1 MQHVLLMHAETL
13 VEYPSSL
20 IGTDGQMYIA
30 RACGRGRPDGL
41 WEGWIEFERA
51 DGEVAVRTTRET
63 TQPNRTDL
71 SYWASGLTAVYLEGA
86 FKRATEGP
94 PVVVVTEPDP
104 PVFEGPAPR
113 AIPVKVDAVLDP
125 FEAYKSGEDALRAR
139 LGALASWH
147 LRNIVLAYAI
157 VADGPELDAMN
168 KRQLVERIVKAARR
182 AA

>member
-1 MQHVLLMHAETL
+1 MHAETL

-20 IGTDGQMYIA
+20 IGSDGKMYLA
-30 RACGRGRPDGL
+30 RACGRNRPDGL
-41 WEGWIEFERA
+41 WEGWIEFERE

-71 SYWASGLTAVYLEGA
+71 AYWASGLTAVYLEGA
-86 FKRATEGP
+86 FRRATEGP

-104 PVFEGPAPR
+104 PVFDGPAPR
-113 AIPVKVDAVLDP
+113 AVPVKVDAVLDP
-125 FEAYKSGEDALRAR
+125 FDAFKAGEDALRAR
-139 LGALASWH
+139 LNALASWH

-157 VADGPELDAMN
+157 LPDDPELHAMT
-168 KRQLVERIVKAARR
+168 KAQLVERIIGAARR

>member
-1 MQHVLLMHAETL
+1 MHAETL

-20 IGTDGQMYIA
+20 IGSDGQMYLA
-30 RACGRGRPDGL
+30 RACGRMRPDGL
-41 WEGWIEFERA
+41 WEGWLEFERD

-71 SYWASGLTAVYLEGA
+71 AYWASGLGAVYLEGA
-86 FKRATEGP
+86 FKRAAEGP
-94 PVVVVTEPDP
+94 PVVVVTEPEP
-104 PVFEGPAPR
+104 PAFDGPAPH
-113 AIPVKVDAVLDP
+113 AIPVKVDAVLNP

-157 VADGPELDAMN
+157 LPDGP
-168 KRQLVERIVKAARR
+168 QLARMTKGQLIEQIVGAARI